1 MNVAIIGNNLTSLTL
16 SKALVSK
23 KIKVTLFY
31 NSKNN
36 LKKTNRCIGLTSKN
50 LNFFNEKILKIN
62 TRLYHPIK
70 EIGILFESDANK
82 EALNFNQKN
91 KNLFNIIKISNLIF
105 ILNNI
110 LNKNKFFF
118 KKKIKNKNFYNSI
131 LKEKKYDLIF
141 NCEKN
146 NSIINNFF
154 NSSHEK
160 DYNSDAYTF
169 NFTHQKLLNNKA
181 IQIFTKYGPLAFLPL
196 SNNETSVVFSIYR
209 KNKNYSEKELINLI
223 NLYNKKYAIKK
234 ITKIEKGKLKFLSK
248 RKYFI
253 NKVLLFGDILHQI
266 HPLAG
271 QGFNMTLRDL
281 EILLR
286 ILQKRIDLGLQLDP
300 SVFEEFENK
309 VKHFN
314 FIYSNSINFIQS
326 FFQFDSKYKNNIS
339 NKIINLTSKNNF
351 VKNFITKV
359 ADQGININ

>member
-1 MNVAIIGNNLTSLTL
+1 
-16 SKALVSK
+16 
-23 KIKVTLFY
+23 
-31 NSKNN
+31 
-36 LKKTNRCIGLTSKN
+36 
-50 LNFFNEKILKIN
+50 LKIN

-70 EIGILFESDANK
+70 EIGILFESEANK
-82 EALNFNQKN
+82 EVLNFNQKR

-110 LNKNKFFF
+110 LNKNKLFF
-118 KKKIKNKNFYNSI
+118 KKEIKNKNFYNLI

-223 NLYNKKYAIKK
+223 NLYNKKYVIKK
-234 ITKIEKGKLKFLSK
+234 ITKVEKGKLKFLSK